1 MRTVFAITAPR
12 GAGAS
17 HLAVEV
23 VTKLLPRAMLIDE
36 HRYGLGPRDREIRPE
51 RYICADWH
59 GPAAEIRLNERQA
72 EKLRGVTDI
81 VLVAHQM
88 AAEKAQHL
96 ADRQGA
102 RVLVLMFNPPKA
114 PFPVPDDQRGQRL
127 AAVREAAMQAASD
140 LLLGSP
146 S

>member
-1 MRTVFAITAPR
+1 MLEKPWGVGAARRPWWEIPPR
-12 GAGAS
+12 
-17 HLAVEV
+17 E
-23 VTKLLPRAMLIDE
+23 P
-36 HRYGLGPRDREIRPE
+36 
-51 RYICADWH
+51 
-59 GPAAEIRLNERQA
+59 
-72 EKLRGVTDI
+72 LRIAQQFDHIGDVTDI